1 MSFCFQWMEIL
12 IEGSLSTPFL
22 FVFHRQGGNRVYFSL
37 GQTCEV
43 GLGERNIRRWWWV
56 QTLVVES
63 NSIFVFIARKTRLVR
78 CLGRSSRRRHRNC
91 FRAKGFSCLFVF
103 VSCHQNE
110 MQASFYRGSWWISW
124 RGRRSNSTNRTAA
137 GCIGR
142 CEWISTTPD
151 CLWWSSWACS
161 RRLRRLV
168 PGKKET
174 NIFKKIRFDRNAR
187 RTS

>member
-1 MSFCFQWMEIL
+1 MACL
-12 IEGSLSTPFL
+12 IFDNNGYRFTSTESSSSMVKYVENALKTLVFIKFFYEFL
-22 FVFHRQGGNRVYFSL
+22 FPMDGDTNRRQSFDSISICVTGSWFHRQGGNRVYFSL

-56 QTLVVES
+56 GTLVVES

-110 MQASFYRGSWWISW
+110 MQASFYRGSW
-124 RGRRSNSTNRTAA
+124 
-137 GCIGR
+137 
-142 CEWISTTPD
+142 
-151 CLWWSSWACS
+151 
-161 RRLRRLV
+161 
-168 PGKKET
+168 
-174 NIFKKIRFDRNAR
+174 
-187 RTS
+187 

>member
-56 QTLVVES
+56 GTLVVES

-91 FRAKGFSCLFVF
+91 FRAKGFSCLFLFLVIKMKCKRVF
-103 VSCHQNE
+103 T
-110 MQASFYRGSWWISW
+110 G
-124 RGRRSNSTNRTAA
+124 AA
-137 GCIGR
+137 GEKAGGDVDQIQPT
-142 CEWISTTPD
+142 E
-151 CLWWSSWACS
+151 
-161 RRLRRLV
+161 RRQVALAAANEFQQLRTVSDDPAELAV
-168 PGKKET
+168 AGSDGWYPEKK
-174 NIFKKIRFDRNAR
+174 K
-187 RTS
+187 RTFSKRYDSIEMRGVLPK